1 MKKEEV
7 NKRGIRFPISVKA
20 ILMVIIF
27 GLILAE
33 TAMVFFTLASSKDH
47 KEAYK
52 SNATKLAT
60 TVSLSIDKAKTK
72 AVKDKAYTIYEN
84 SSKPGREKEGT
95 AEHKAYLALF
105 DEVRAMEEYVFLK
118 AYLLSIKNANPETD
132 GIYLAFV
139 DYTAAKSIYIVYDEE
154 NEVYPVGMIDDIYE
168 EDMDLIKDPM
178 RGFLASI
185 YVEETTGV
193 TLVTAGVP
201 VLDQSNQIICYCLVD
216 ITMATVRSKQANSI
230 VMLFVFL
237 VSTVLLLSILGFV
250 MMHFIFIKPI
260 KKLQNAAKTYDVE
273 HPEETHE
280 AFEKLYLRSNDEF
293 RDLSEAMKGMENDL
307 HSKINELTD
316 AYASLLASKK
326 AAGELEVLA
335 TTDALTGTL
344 NKIAFDTKTMKM
356 NASIENKEEISF
368 GIVMVDLNDLKPIN
382 DQYGHDAGNKALI
395 NLVALLSS
403 CFPDVLVYRVGGDEF
418 VLILEG
424 EVLRK
429 AKTYIANF
437 DAKID
442 ALSKDG
448 SLTPMEKCSA
458 AIGYSEFDP
467 KIDRYVDDVFKRADK
482 AMYVRKRRMK
492 GNRPK

>member
-1 MKKEEV
+1 MKKEEG
-7 NKRGIRFPISVKA
+7 NKKGIRFPISVKA
-20 ILMVIIF
+20 ILMVIVF
-27 GLILAE
+27 GLIIAE
-33 TAMVFFTLASSKDH
+33 TAMVFFTIFSSADN
-47 KEAYK
+47 KENYK
-52 SNATKLAT
+52 NSATKLAT
-60 TVSLSIDKAKTK
+60 TVSLSLDKDKTK

-95 AEHKAYLALF
+95 EEHKAYLALF
-105 DEVRAMEEYVFLK
+105 DQVKAMDEYVFLK
-118 AYLLSIKNANPETD
+118 AYLSSIKKANPETD
-132 GIYLAFV
+132 GIYLGFV
-139 DYTAAKSIYIVYDEE
+139 DYAAAKTIYIVYDEE
-154 NEVYPVGMIDDIYE
+154 NEIYPVGMIDDIYE
-168 EDMDLIKDPM
+168 EDMDVIKDPM

-185 YVEETTGV
+185 YVEETTGA

-201 VLDQSNQIICYCLVD
+201 VLDQNKEIICYCLVD

-237 VSTVLLLSILGFV
+237 VSTVLLLSILGFFV
-250 MMHFIFIKPI
+250 MHFIFLKPI

-273 HPEETHE
+273 HSEETHK
-280 AFEKLYLRSNDEF
+280 AFEELYLRSNDEF

-307 HSKINELTD
+307 HNKIDELTR

-335 TTDALTGTL
+335 NTDALTGTL

-356 NASIENKEEISF
+356 NASIANKEPISF

-382 DQYGHDAGNKALI
+382 DKYGHGAGNEALI
-395 NLVALLSS
+395 NLVGLLSS
-403 CFPDVLVYRVGGDEF
+403 CFPNIMIYRVGGDEF

-437 DAKID
+437 DAKIE
-442 ALSKDG
+442 ALSKD
-448 SLTPMEKCSA
+448 SNLTPMEKCFA

-467 KIDRYVDDVFKRADK
+467 KLDRYVDDVFKRADK

-492 GNRPK
+492 GNRS

>member
-1 MKKEEV
+1 MKKKEG
-7 NKRGIRFPISVKA
+7 NKKGVRFPISVKA
-20 ILMVIIF
+20 ILMIIVF
-27 GLILAE
+27 GLIIAE
-33 TAMVFFTLASSKDH
+33 TAMVFFTLVSSADNR
-47 KEAYK
+47 ENYK
-52 SNATKLAT
+52 NSATKLAT
-60 TVSLSIDKAKTK
+60 TVSLSLDKDKTK

-95 AEHKAYLALF
+95 EEHKAYLALF
-105 DEVRAMEEYVFLK
+105 DQVKAMEEYVFLK
-118 AYLLSIKNANPETD
+118 AYLSSIKKANPETD
-132 GIYLAFV
+132 AIYLGFV
-139 DYTAAKSIYIVYDEE
+139 DYTAAKTIYIVYDEE
-154 NEVYPVGMIDDIYE
+154 NEIYPVGMIDDIYE

-178 RGFLASI
+178 RGFPASI
-185 YVEETTGV
+185 YVEEITGA

-201 VLDQSNQIICYCLVD
+201 VLDQNNQIICYCLVD

-237 VSTVLLLSILGFV
+237 VSTVLLLSILGFF
-250 MMHFIFIKPI
+250 MMHFIFLKPI

-273 HPEETHE
+273 HSEETHK

-307 HSKINELTD
+307 HNKINELTN

-356 NASIENKEEISF
+356 NASIANKEPISF

-382 DQYGHDAGNKALI
+382 DKYGHGAGNEALI
-395 NLVALLSS
+395 NLVGLLSS
-403 CFPDVLVYRVGGDEF
+403 CFPNVMIYRVGGDEF

-437 DAKID
+437 DAKIE

-448 SLTPMEKCSA
+448 KLTPMEKCFA

-467 KIDRYVDDVFKRADK
+467 KLDRYVEDVFKRADK

-492 GNRPK
+492 GNRS